1 MGWHEEFHAGNIW
14 DLICF
19 FWWSRKHTIFMHAH
33 KLNIYRFLQ
42 NVCLIKSYFRKHQK
56 SFKTILNNLFCI
68 WYICSVMLDRWFEY
82 NSNYYFQC
90 FIILMLSDSI
100 IRSCNISKWP
110 DTYCISEIR
119 LCRALFIPVCVNIN
133 NSI

>member
-1 MGWHEEFHAGNIW
+1 MKNFMQATSETWFASFDGPGN
-14 DLICF
+14 
-19 FWWSRKHTIFMHAH
+19 T
-33 KLNIYRFLQ
+33 RFLCMLISLTFTDFC
-42 NVCLIKSYFRKHQK
+42 NVCLIKSYFKKHQK

-68 WYICSVMLDRWFEY
+68 WYIGSVMLDRWFEY

-119 LCRALFIPVCVNIN
+119 LCLALFIPVCVNIN